1 MSGGLAAP
9 APAQRVLARA
19 QDGSVAYVSAAP
31 ASDPLVVFLT
41 KYTSPHS
48 RRAMRA
54 SLDACA
60 KVLLARP
67 DASAFDVPWQTIR
80 YGHVQALRA
89 RLAGDYSPASANRHL
104 TALRGVLK
112 ECWRL
117 GLLKE
122 DDYRRAIDVDP
133 VRGQR
138 IAKGRALGEPEIT
151 ALFQAALAQKGPQG
165 ARDAVLLILTY
176 GCGLRR
182 SEAAALSVDAYRP
195 EDNAIKVLGKGNKE
209 RLVYLPPNSAI
220 HLSAWLQLRGP
231 GDGPLLCPV
240 DRHGHINMRRGL
252 SEQGVYSVLQ
262 ELGQQ
267 AGIRAFS
274 PHDLRR
280 TFITSLLDSDVDV
293 LTVRHL
299 AGHADVQTTARYDRR
314 GEKAKERAMTRIAVP
329 GLDGSAPKRKGG

>member
-1 MSGGLAAP
+1 
-9 APAQRVLARA
+9 
-19 QDGSVAYVSAAP
+19 
-31 ASDPLVVFLT
+31 
-41 KYTSPHS
+41 
-48 RRAMRA
+48 MRA

-67 DASAFDVPWQTIR
+67 DATALDIPWHTVR

-117 GLLKE
+117 GTISE
-122 DDYRRAIDVDP
+122 ADYRKAIDVDP

-138 IAKGRALGEPEIT
+138 LPKGRALGEQEIG
-151 ALFQAALAQKGPQG
+151 ALFQAALAQKGAQA

-182 SEAAALSVDAYRP
+182 SEAAALALEAYRP

-209 RLVYLPPNSAI
+209 RLVYLPPNSSV
-220 HLSAWLQLRGP
+220 HLSAWLHHRGHAE
-231 GDGPLLCPV
+231 GPLLCPV
-240 DRHGHINMRRGL
+240 DRYGLPNQRRGL
-252 SEQGVYSVLQ
+252 SEQGVYSILQ
-262 ELGQQ
+262 DLGEK
-267 AGIRAFS
+267 AGVRQFS

-280 TFITSLLDSDVDV
+280 TFITSLLDADVDV

-314 GEKAKERAMTRIAVP
+314 GEKAKESAVTKLPVP
-329 GLDGSAPKRKGG
+329 GLDGALPTKRTGRKPTGE